1 MWHVGH
7 TIRILSGE
15 SCLSPPTNNVP
26 TAVLQYRQ
34 YGPRQ
39 HWHNASMASVTE
51 KRNLLIARDFYKA
64 DAEQT
69 AATSN
74 FKQSKQSYD
83 YY

>member
-15 SCLSPPTNNVP
+15 SCLYPPANGVP
-26 TAVLQYRQ
+26 TAVLQYPQ

-39 HWHNASMASVTE
+39 HWNNANMASVTE
-51 KRNLLIARDFYKA
+51 KSNLLIVRDCYKA

-69 AATSN
+69 AACH
-74 FKQSKQSYD
+74 KVLA
-83 YY
+83 